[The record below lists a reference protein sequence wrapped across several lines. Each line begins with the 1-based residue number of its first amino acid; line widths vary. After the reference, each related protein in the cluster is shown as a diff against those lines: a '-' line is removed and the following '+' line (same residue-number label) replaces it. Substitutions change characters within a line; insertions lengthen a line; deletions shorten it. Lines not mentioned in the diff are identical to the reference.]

1 MSDLAA
7 YLAAAALLTFS
18 VYRLSTDR
26 RGGPN
31 QVQRYGYCLMICLA
45 AAMAM
50 LAPATPRLMADAG
63 VDQVAVI
70 LLGDSVRTA
79 AISVLMFLACAVAG
93 RPARGL
99 PVVAAAVGQAAGITL
114 FLAARPAIGP
124 DDALVVHG
132 AGRWLLA
139 GHDLVFAGYAAWSL
153 AAATAAFAREARRAG
168 PGPVRT
174 GIRLSLAAL
183 AVGMVWT
190 AWTVDDVVHV
200 LRTGIQDG
208 SEDLVSN
215 ALGALCAAFI
225 VAATLVAKW
234 HAGYAAVRDRVHT
247 YLVYRRLTPLWEA
260 IRTEL
265 PQIALEDDR
274 RLLFSGRS
282 LDFALYRRVIE
293 IHDGRLALRPYA
305 PEHEPG
311 RGRGPDT
318 APEADRGADRV
329 VRKAEREAYRRA
341 DRGADRGAEPDTD
354 REAFAEAASIAAA
367 LENRRAGRV
376 GAPGAPVRHTEAAR
390 TVAVEAAWLAE
401 VAAAFTRVRKSS
413 DFPSSRPRTRSGS

>member
-1 MSDLAA
+1 VSDLAA

-305 PEHEPG
+305 PERGPG
-311 RGRGPDT
+311 RGPGYGPDT
-318 APEADRGADRV
+318 ALEADRGTDRAADR
-329 VRKAEREAYRRA
+329 KT
-341 DRGADRGAEPDTD
+341 DRGAEPDTD

-376 GAPGAPVRHTEAAR
+376 GASGAPVRHAEAAR
-390 TVAVEAAWLAE
+390 SVAVEAAWLAE

-413 DFPSSRPRTRSGS
+413 GS